1 MFTLS
6 SVTAGYLGRK
16 RWASHDLSGDLSF
29 LNCTMEEGTECSLR
43 NLLAYQ
49 VEESV
54 TENSLLPGSFI
65 IGQNLSAVMLVANR
79 HKEDLHYC

>member
-6 SVTAGYLGRK
+6 PVTAGYLGRK

-29 LNCTMEEGTECSLR
+29 LNCTMEEDIECSLR
-43 NLLAYQ
+43 NLLDYQ

-54 TENSLLPGSFI
+54 TENFLLPGSFI
-65 IGQNLSAVMLVANR
+65 IGQNLSVMLIADR
-79 HKEDLHYC
+79 HEEDLHYC